1 MHNIKN
7 IASKEFAS
15 FFSTPAAFIFF
26 GAFLVVN
33 LFVFFWVETFFS
45 RNIADVRP
53 LFQWMPVLLI
63 FLVAALTMRM
73 WSEERRG
80 GTLEFL
86 LTAPVGTLSYVLGKF
101 VSCMALVVVA
111 LLLTLPLP
119 ITVAFL
125 GPLDW
130 GPVFGAYLATLFLA
144 AAYISIGLF
153 VSARSDNQIVSL
165 IVTVLICSFF
175 YLLGSEGL
183 TSLFGNRV
191 GEYLKLLGSGSR
203 FESITRG
210 VIDLRDIYY
219 YLSIVG
225 IFLTLNVFSLEK
237 IRWAGQTG
245 KANHSRWRIV
255 TSLFIINFFA
265 GNIWLQQINSARIDI
280 TQGQIYSISDA
291 TQSYLDQ
298 LREPL
303 LIRGYFSAQT
313 HPLLAPLVPQL
324 RDLIKEYAVAGD
336 GRIRVEFID
345 PLENPDLEQEAGE
358 KYGIR
363 PEPLQIASKYQA
375 GIVNSYFDILVQY
388 GDQYETLGFRDLI
401 DVKIHNEM
409 DLDVVLRNP
418 EYDIT
423 RAIKKVLYGYQG
435 SGNLFTNMTAPVQF
449 RGYFSA
455 DETLPEPL
463 VELRKKLQDI
473 LAELEKSANGKL
485 QVSFEDPTANGGALA
500 RQLEARY
507 GFRPMAVGLLD
518 PNSFWFYMT
527 LESGDKVVQVPLPE
541 GLDEGGMERALE
553 AGLKHFAKGFLKTV
567 AVSAPQ
573 AVNPMMARF
582 GMDYGSNNSFEQLLQ
597 TLRSNSTIERTDL
610 ASGQVPEAADLLM
623 VLSPEGFDEKQL
635 FAVDQFLMKGGT
647 VIMAASPFDI
657 KMEGMISAAKN
668 NTGIS
673 QWLEHHGINLREQ
686 LVLDP
691 QNSAFPIPVQRN
703 IGGFLIQEI
712 QMVNYPYF
720 VDIRSDGMNSD
731 SGLTIGI
738 PQITMN
744 WASPIEVDESK
755 NSSRR
760 ITRLLESTDK
770 AWVSDSLNMQP
781 DFVNYPEAGFAVSG
795 DRGKQLLAVAVEG
808 EFESYFKGKPSPLL
822 GSDEA
827 SSAEQSEDIAE
838 DVVIGSVI
846 EKSPQSARIILFSS
860 STFVSDEMLDLAMN
874 TTRSPYINTI
884 QLMENTIDWSLED
897 RGLLSIRSRGHF
909 SRILDPVEKESQL
922 YWEYF
927 NYAAALVGLLI
938 VYLLYWWFRKRKT
951 SRYQQLLSS
960 GEVK

>member
-1 MHNIKN
+1 MHNIRN
-7 IASKEFAS
+7 IARKEFAS

-86 LTAPVGTLSYVLGKF
+86 LTAPVNTLDYVLGKF
-101 VSCMALVVVA
+101 LACMALVSIA

-130 GPVFGAYLATLFLA
+130 GPVLGAYIATLFLA
-144 AAYISIGLF
+144 AAYTAVGLF
-153 VSARSDNQIVSL
+153 VSARSENQIVSL
-165 IVTVLICSFF
+165 IVTVLICSFL
-175 YLLGSEGL
+175 YLLGSDGL
-183 TSLFGNRV
+183 TSLFGNQT

-225 IFLTLNVFSLEK
+225 IFLTLNVFALEK

-245 KANHSRWRIV
+245 QSNHTRWRVI
-255 TSLFIINFFA
+255 TGLFVANFVV
-265 GNIWLQQINSARIDI
+265 GNIWLQQVNSARVDI
-280 TQGQIYSISDA
+280 TQGQIYSISDS
-291 TQSYLDQ
+291 TQNYLNQ

-324 RDLIKEYAVAGD
+324 RDLIEEYAVAGNNHV
-336 GRIRVEFID
+336 RVEFID
-345 PLENPDLEQEAGE
+345 PLENPELEQEAGE

-363 PEPLQIASKYQA
+363 PEPLQTASKYQA
-375 GIVNSYFDILVQY
+375 GIVNSYFNVLVQY

-401 DVKIHNEM
+401 DVKVHNETE
-409 DLDVVLRNP
+409 LDVVLRNP

-435 SGNLFTNMTAPVQF
+435 AGNLFANISQPVQF
-449 RGYFSA
+449 QGYISR

-463 VELRKKLQDI
+463 IELRNKLQNV
-473 LAELEKSANGKL
+473 LSKLEASSNGKL
-485 QVSFEDPTANGGALA
+485 NVNFDDPEADGGVLA
-500 RQLEARY
+500 QQLEAQY

-527 LESGDKVVQVPLPE
+527 LESGGKVVQVPLPE

-553 AGLKHFAKGFLKTV
+553 ASLKHFASGFLKTV
-567 AVSAPQ
+567 AISVPEAVS
-573 AVNPMMARF
+573 PMMAQF
-582 GMDYGSNNSFEQLLQ
+582 GMAQGSNKRFEQLIQPLQ
-597 TLRSNSTIERTDL
+597 GNSTLDRTDL
-610 ASGQVPEAADLLM
+610 KSGQVSESADLLLM
-623 VLSPEGFDEKQL
+623 LSPEQLDEKQL

-647 VIMAASPFDI
+647 VIIAASPFDI
-657 KMEGMISAAKN
+657 KMEGMISAVPN
-668 NTGIS
+668 DTGLN
-673 QWLEHHGINLREQ
+673 QWLEHHGIDLKKQ
-686 LVLDP
+686 MVLDP
-691 QNSAFPIPVQRN
+691 QNSAFPIPVERN
-703 IGGFLIQEI
+703 LGGFMIQEI

-720 VDIRSDGMNSD
+720 VDIRGDGMNSD
-731 SGLTIGI
+731 SGLTAGI
-738 PQITMN
+738 PQVTMN
-744 WASPIEVDESK
+744 WPSPIELDEEK
-755 NSSRR
+755 NSARKV
-760 ITRLLESTDK
+760 IRLLESSDR
-770 AWVSDSLNMQP
+770 AWASDSMDIQP
-781 DFVNYPEAGFAVSG
+781 DFERYPEMGFAVNDQS
-795 DRGKQLLAVAVEG
+795 GKQLLGVAVEG
-808 EFESYFKGKPSPLL
+808 QFESYFKDQPSPLL
-822 GSDEA
+822 KSDNLP
-827 SSAEQSEDIAE
+827 EDQNE
-838 DVVIGSVI
+838 NEPVIVGSVI
-846 EKSPQSARIILFSS
+846 EKSPESARIILFSS
-860 STFVSDEMLDLAMN
+860 STFVTDEMLDLAMN
-874 TTRSPYINTI
+874 TTRTPYVNTI
-884 QLMENTIDWSLED
+884 QLLENAIDWSLED

-909 SRILDPVEKESQL
+909 ARILDPIEKETQV
-922 YWEYF
+922 YWEYL
-927 NYAAALVGLLI
+927 NYAAALFGLLL
-938 VYLLYWWFRKRKT
+938 VYLLHWR
-951 SRYQQLLSS
+951 SRRRLAASYQQLLNNE
-960 GEVK
+960 EVK